1 MCFHPSEKRL
11 SKFAA
16 LSGGVLAVAI
26 AGGFRTAHA
35 NMRTPKAAGLTSA
48 ASGAYESTN
57 WSGYA
62 DTASSGYAFN
72 SVSATWTQP
81 AVTTQS
87 SSSYVAASFWVGL
100 DGFNSSTVEQTGTQA
115 VIGSGGTVSYTA
127 WYELYPQVE
136 MPVFTVS
143 PGDKISASV
152 VYQPSSNEYAFNIQ
166 DITSGASYQITTINS
181 QTASAARSS
190 AEWIV
195 ESPEFG
201 TSSGSY
207 QLATLPDYGS
217 FGFNNASASITGSH
231 VNQTGSI
238 SGVTANNAASLNSI
252 TLVDG
257 KTFQALSTPA
267 ALTGNGGAFSTN
279 YTPEPESFAL
289 LGGAAAALLP
299 LKRRKTS
306 GSGRQVL

>member
-1 MCFHPSEKRL
+1 MCFCQSEKRL
-11 SKFAA
+11 STFAA
-16 LSGGVLAVAI
+16 LSGGLLAMAVA
-26 AGGFRTAHA
+26 GGVRTVQASVL
-35 NMRTPKAAGLTSA
+35 TPQAAGLTSA
-48 ASGAYESTN
+48 ANAAYESTN

-115 VIGSGGTVSYTA
+115 VIGPGGTVNYTA

-136 MPVFTVS
+136 IPVFAVK

-152 VYQPSSNEYAFNIQ
+152 VYQPSSNKYAFNIE
-166 DITSGASYQITTINS
+166 DLTSGASYKITTINS
-181 QTASAARSS
+181 QTTSAARSS

-195 ESPEFG
+195 EAPEFG

-207 QLATLPDYGS
+207 QLSTLADYGS
-217 FGFNNASASITGSH
+217 FGFNNASAGITGSKLT
-231 VNQTGSI
+231 QTGSI
-238 SGVTANNAASLNSI
+238 SGVNANSAASLNSI
-252 TLVDG
+252 ILVDG
-257 KTFQALSTPA
+257 KTFQALSTPS
-267 ALTGNGGAFSTN
+267 ALSDNGASFTAT
-279 YTPEPESFAL
+279 YIPEPESLAL
-289 LGGAAAALLP
+289 LGVAAAGLLL
-299 LKRRKTS
+299 LKGRKITR
-306 GSGRQVL
+306 SGRLVL

>member
-1 MCFHPSEKRL
+1 MRSRASHSP
-11 SKFAA
+11 
-16 LSGGVLAVAI
+16 LSGVATIATGVLAVAFM
-26 AGGFRTAHA
+26 GGTGGVRASVSV
-35 NMRTPKAAGLTSA
+35 PQAADMASA
-48 ASGAYESTN
+48 SSGAYTSTN

-100 DGFNSSTVEQTGTQA
+100 DGFSSTTVEQTGTQA

-136 MPVFTVS
+136 IPVFTVQ
-143 PGDKISASV
+143 PNDEISASV
-152 VYQPSSNEYAFNIQ
+152 TYQSATNQFAFKIQ
-166 DITSGASYQITTINS
+166 DLTSGASYSITTVNT
-181 QTASAARSS
+181 QTSKALRSS

-195 ESPEFG
+195 EAPEFG

-207 QLATLPDYGS
+207 QLSTLADYGS
-217 FGFNNASASITGSH
+217 FAFNSASAGISGKSS
-231 VNQTGSI
+231 NQTGSI
-238 SGVTANNAASLNSI
+238 SGVNANGAATLNSI

-257 KTFQALSTPA
+257 KTLQALSTPS
-267 ALTGNGGAFSTN
+267 ALTKDGASFTTN
-279 YTPEPESFAL
+279 YVPEPTSVAL
-289 LGGAAAALLP
+289 IGLSAMGLL
-299 LKRRKTS
+299 LLRR
-306 GSGRQVL
+306 RRA

>member
-1 MCFHPSEKRL
+1 MCFCPSEKRL

-16 LSGGVLAVAI
+16 LSGGVLAMAV
-26 AGGFRTAHA
+26 AGGVRTAHA
-35 NMRTPKAAGLTSA
+35 NMLTPKAAGLTST

-136 MPVFTVS
+136 VPVFTVN

-152 VYQPSSNEYAFNIQ
+152 VYQPASNEYKFNIQ
-166 DITSGASYQITTINS
+166 DINSGASYQITTINS

-207 QLATLPDYGS
+207 QLATLADYGS
-217 FGFNNASASITGSH
+217 FGFNSASASINGSN
-231 VNQTGSI
+231 VTQSGSI
-238 SGVTANNAASLNSI
+238 SGVNANNAASLNSI

-257 KTFQALSTPA
+257 KTFQPLSTPS
-267 ALTGNGGAFSTN
+267 ALFDNGASFNTT
-279 YTPEPESFAL
+279 YAPEPKSLAL
-289 LGGAAAALLP
+289 LGVAVGGLLL
-299 LKRRKTS
+299 LKRPKTS
-306 GSGRQVL
+306 GFGRRVL